1 MFDTTMIKIVRG
13 AETAGPKDAPRSR
26 RHGIWAYT
34 CPQYPL
40 VCGFSRQPLLD
51 ACRQLQSHYGIT
63 RERVGLFREGSE
75 VADISC
81 PIEAGAAT
89 MVSDPDKGTI
99 RFVKY
104 IDLATV
110 FDRVPEHLAER
121 ASVGAA

>member
-1 MFDTTMIKIVRG
+1 MAMIRIERG
-13 AETAGPKDAPRSR
+13 AETAGPEDNPRYR
-26 RHGIWAYT
+26 RHGTWAYT

-40 VCGFSRQPLLD
+40 VCGYSRQPLLD
-51 ACRQLQSHYGIT
+51 ACWQLQTHYGVT
-63 RERVGLFREGSE
+63 HERVGLFRGGTD

-104 IDLATV
+104 IDLAKV

>member
-1 MFDTTMIKIVRG
+1 MGLHLPAVP
-13 AETAGPKDAPRSR
+13 AGLRVFPPAAAR
-26 RHGIWAYT
+26 
-34 CPQYPL
+34 
-40 VCGFSRQPLLD
+40 D

-81 PIEAGAAT
+81 PIEAGAGT

-110 FDRVPEHLAER
+110 FDRVPEH
-121 ASVGAA
+121 ASVGAAA